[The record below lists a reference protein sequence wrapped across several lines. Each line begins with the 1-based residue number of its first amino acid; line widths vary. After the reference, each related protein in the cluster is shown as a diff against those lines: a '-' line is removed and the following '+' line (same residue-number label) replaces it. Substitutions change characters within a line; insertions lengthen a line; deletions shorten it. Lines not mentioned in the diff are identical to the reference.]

1 MINIITRGPLA
12 CGPTNTAKNHP
23 GDIPM
28 QISSFK
34 LTLLSAAILTGTSVL
49 AQDSLRVR
57 IGIAAPTSGPAAH
70 LGADNVNGASLAI
83 DDLNAANL
91 KIGGKAVRFELQVED
106 DMADPKQ
113 ATMVAQKFCDQKVNG
128 VVGHLTS
135 GAAIPAAKIYN
146 NCGIPHIS
154 PTATNPKLTEL
165 GYKTTFRLIA
175 SDNSTG
181 IALAHYIHSSLK
193 LNKVAIID
201 DRTAYGQGLSGVFR
215 KAAKQDG
222 LQIVD
227 EQYTSDKAVE
237 FAAILT
243 TIKSKGAEAIFFA
256 GLDAQA
262 GPMLR
267 QMTNLGMNS
276 VKFLGGD
283 GICVEKLT
291 ELAGGASNVAN
302 VTCASGGQPIEAM
315 PKGPA
320 LKARYD
326 AKFPKVYQGNAP
338 YGYEAVVAL
347 AEAMKVAGS
356 VDPKVYA
363 PVMFKIDYAGTI
375 GKVSFDADGD
385 LRNPGLT
392 VVQFPNGKLTPIK

>member
-1 MINIITRGPLA
+1 MHA
-12 CGPTNTAKNHP
+12 PT
-23 GDIPM
+23 
-28 QISSFK
+28 FK
-34 LTLLSAAILTGTSVL
+34 LALISAAILASTSAF
-49 AQDSLRVR
+49 AQDQQVVR

-70 LGADNVNGASLAI
+70 LGADNVNGANLAI
-83 DDLNAANL
+83 EDLNAAKL
-91 KIGGKAVRFELQVED
+91 KIGGKAVRFELQTED
-106 DMADPKQ
+106 DQADPKQ
-113 ATMVAQKFCDQKVNG
+113 ATLVAQKFCDQHVNG

-135 GAAIPAAKIYN
+135 GATAPAAKIYN
-146 NCGIPHIS
+146 DCGVPHIS
-154 PTATNPKLTEL
+154 PTATNPKLTEM

-181 IALAHYIHSSLK
+181 VALAQYIQSTLK
-193 LNKVAIID
+193 LSKVAIID

-215 KAAKQDG
+215 KTAKQIG
-222 LQIVD
+222 LQVVE
-227 EQYTSDKAVE
+227 EQYTSDKSVD
-237 FAAILT
+237 FTAILT
-243 TIKSKGAEAIFFA
+243 AIKSKGAEAIFFA

-267 QMTNLGMNS
+267 QMNNLGMNT

-283 GICVEKLT
+283 GICVEKLP
-291 ELAGGASNVAN
+291 ELAGGATNVAH

-338 YGYEAVVAL
+338 YGYEAVIAL
-347 AEAMKVAGS
+347 AEGMKLANS

-363 PVMFKIDYAGTI
+363 SALFKVDYAGTI
-375 GKVSFDADGD
+375 GRVAFDGNGD
-385 LRNPGLT
+385 IKNPGLT

>member
-1 MINIITRGPLA
+1 MHVSL
-12 CGPTNTAKNHP
+12 
-23 GDIPM
+23 
-28 QISSFK
+28 FK
-34 LTLLSAAILTGTSVL
+34 LAFITAVLLAGTSAL
-49 AQDSLRVR
+49 AQDGLTVR

-83 DDLNAANL
+83 DELNAASL
-91 KIGGKAVRFELQVED
+91 KIGGKAVHFELRAED

-113 ATMVAQKFCDQKVNG
+113 ATLVAQKFCDQHVNG
-128 VVGHLTS
+128 VVGHITS
-135 GAAIPAAKIYN
+135 GATMPAAKIYN
-146 NCGIPHIS
+146 DCGIPHIS

-181 IALAHYIHSSLK
+181 VALAKYIQSALK

-215 KAAKQDG
+215 KTAKQNG

-227 EQYTSDKAVE
+227 EQYTSDKAID
-237 FAAILT
+237 FSAILT
-243 TIKSKGAEAIFFA
+243 AIKSKGAEVIFFA
-256 GLDAQA
+256 GMDAQA

-267 QMTNLGMNS
+267 QMTNLGMSS

-283 GICVEKLT
+283 GICAEKLA
-291 ELAGGASNVAN
+291 ELAGGVANVAN
-302 VTCASGGQPIEAM
+302 VICASGGQPIEAM

-320 LKARYD
+320 LKVRYD

-338 YGYEAVVAL
+338 YGYEAVMAL

-356 VDPKVYA
+356 ADPKVYA
-363 PVMFKIDYAGTI
+363 PAMFKIDYAGTI
-375 GKVSFDADGD
+375 GRVSFDASGD
-385 LRNPGLT
+385 IKNPGLT
-392 VVQFPNGKLTPIK
+392 VAHFPNGKLTPITIK